1 VHAGIEHDAGAR
13 CFQKVRVGTDSGVA
27 AEAFENHDVGLRT
40 ALPREAEA
48 QRSWCQSARIVELT
62 AWA

>member
-1 VHAGIEHDAGAR
+1 
-13 CFQKVRVGTDSGVA
+13 VA